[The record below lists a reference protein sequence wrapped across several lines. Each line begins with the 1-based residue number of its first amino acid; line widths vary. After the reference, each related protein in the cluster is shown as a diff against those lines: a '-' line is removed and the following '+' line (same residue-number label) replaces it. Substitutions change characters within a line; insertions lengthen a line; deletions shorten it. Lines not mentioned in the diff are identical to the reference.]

1 MLTKDDLGKIQL
13 LIVAGSNQVVSRI
26 DKLEDKVQKV
36 EEKIDLIPT
45 KEEYF
50 DSMSKLMG
58 EVKKS
63 REEQEV
69 IGDTL
74 SQHNDRLEILEEK
87 VGISS
92 PY

>member
-1 MLTKDDLGKIQL
+1 MLTTDDLNKIQF

-26 DKLEDKVQKV
+26 DKLEDRVQQVEDKV
-36 EEKIDLIPT
+36 DLIPT

-58 EVKKS
+58 EVKKG

-69 IGDTL
+69 IDEGL
-74 SQHNDRLEILEEK
+74 SQHNDRLEKLEEK
-87 VGISS
+87 VVIAS

>member
-1 MLTKDDLGKIQL
+1 MLTNEDLNKIQL
-13 LIVAGSNQVVSRI
+13 LIVAGSNQVINRI
-26 DKLEDKVQKV
+26 NTLEDRVQNV

-50 DSMSKLMG
+50 GSMDKLMG
-58 EVKKS
+58 EVKKV
-63 REEQEV
+63 RENQEV
-69 IGDTL
+69 IGETL
-74 SQHNDRLEILEEK
+74 SQHNDRLEKVEEK